1 VHEEIVRALRTSG
14 MSLYEARI
22 YLALLRHGPQN
33 GNEVARTSKVPSS
46 KVYAALDKLADQGIV
61 HAIRRNGGTRFAPI
75 APNELVER
83 LRRQYNEP
91 LDLLERALPEVSA
104 PPPAAE
110 MLAIS
115 SREAAL
121 ENCRALIH
129 GAQSEL
135 LVSVWEDDL
144 PGLDEAL
151 VAAYA
156 RGVAVYGMLYA
167 TEASP
172 DHVHLPGSWL
182 WHSYQDIV
190 GARVHGRMLTAVA
203 DRDEALVAHLPANGD
218 TAAVRTRSPAMVLIT
233 QEYLHHDRV
242 LQAAQQK
249 IGFAQWDRWW
259 QADPDLR
266 TIILGESLGEG
277 PTPVDDPTT

>member
-1 VHEEIVRALRTSG
+1 MHEEIVRALRTSG

-46 KVYAALDKLADQGIV
+46 KVYAALDKLADEGVV

-104 PPPAAE
+104 PAPAAE

-115 SREAAL
+115 SRSAVL

-129 GAQSEL
+129 AAAREL
-135 LVSVWEDDL
+135 LISVWEDDL
-144 PGLDEAL
+144 AGLEEAL
-151 VAAYA
+151 AAA
-156 RGVAVYGMLYA
+156 HERGVAIYGMLYA
-167 TEASP
+167 ASVGP
-172 DHVHLPGSWL
+172 VELPGSWL
-182 WHSYQDIV
+182 SHSYQDIV
-190 GARVHGRMLTAVA
+190 GARVHGRMLSAVA
-203 DRDEALVAHLPANGD
+203 DRDEALVAHLPENGD

-249 IGFAQWDRWW
+249 IGFEQWDRWW

-266 TIILGESLGEG
+266 SVILGESLGEA
-277 PTPVDDPTT
+277 TAAVDDPTT